1 MSNLIKFFYRFMVV
15 WVLVMLFFLFL
26 WGNVNFIRFV
36 KDLVILLLILNV
48 DLELNVLWY
57 V

>member
-36 KDLVILLLILNV
+36 KDLVILLLILK
-48 DLELNVLWY
+48 LNVLWY

>member
-1 MSNLIKFFYRFMVV
+1 MVV